1 MTLDSMSWI
10 VFFTIA
16 ISVVIQKILY
26 SEYRP
31 FVLNEN
37 ISAVCTLLNMIYLS
51 NLKFKEIF
59 FRMKD
64 ENMHNFIFMSFAQLL
79 VLMAARVGIDVFQ
92 LIL

>member
-10 VFFTIA
+10 GFFTIA
-16 ISVVIQKILY
+16 VSVVIQKILY
-26 SEYRP
+26 SECRP
-31 FVLNEN
+31 FVLNKN
-37 ISAVCTLLNMIYLS
+37 ISDACTLLNMIFLS

-64 ENMHNFIFMSFAQLL
+64 ENMHNFIFMSFAQLH
-79 VLMAARVGIDVFQ
+79 VLMAARVVIDVFQ